1 MMALNAMMLSPMV
14 RMQVQLSQEQAA
26 KLKRLAYERGVSI
39 SALVRETVDG
49 LDGETQ
55 AAARRR
61 RALAAVGKFRS
72 GPTDVAERH
81 DAYLEDAWG
90 H

>member
-1 MMALNAMMLSPMV
+1 MV
-14 RMQVQLSQEQAA
+14 RMQVQLNEEQAA
-26 KLKRLAYERGVSI
+26 KLRRLAYARGVSI
-39 SALVRETVDG
+39 SALVREAVDD

-61 RALAAVGKFRS
+61 RALAAVGKVRS
-72 GPTDVAERH
+72 ELTDVAERH
-81 DAYLEDAWG
+81 DEYLQDAWG

>member
-1 MMALNAMMLSPMV
+1 MTQMV
-14 RMQVQLSQEQAA
+14 RMQIQFDDEQVA
-26 KLKRLAYERGVSI
+26 KLKRLAYERDISV
-39 SALVRETVDG
+39 SALVREAVDG

-61 RALAAVGKFRS
+61 RALAAVGKVRS
-72 GPTDVAERH
+72 GVTDLAERH
-81 DAYLEDAWG
+81 DDYLEDAWG